1 MKKWYYDGCPH
12 CNKSAEKTTSCSS
25 CNKYVEETVPH
36 FIMNVELADAF
47 GSVYSTAYDD
57 QSKKIFWEEEGVIFK
72 LLKLD

>member
-1 MKKWYYDGCPH
+1 
-12 CNKSAEKTTSCSS
+12 
-25 CNKYVEETVPH
+25 
-36 FIMNVELADAF
+36 MNVELADAF